1 MLHDC
6 LFAGFFYP
14 PMKALATPFTGNRQN
29 KFKRSWQT
37 CSHIP
42 DVLNRTSRPC
52 PVSQPINGCCT
63 QRENLPW
70 PFPLPSTK
78 PQVLVPSSPLFLGKP
93 QVFQSFDCMFG
104 CLFVCV
110 CVCSLEAFKNVF
122 IWCFLKE
129 KCNKKKPQ
137 FLSENKYIFIHYFT
151 SLSFDPLHKLHT
163 KAESLFVYLFIHL
176 LGFFALLWAKSGHQI
191 YSIRKMK
198 GVKKICTIRF
208 SRHADW

>member
-1 MLHDC
+1 MV
-6 LFAGFFYP
+6 A
-14 PMKALATPFTGNRQN
+14 AL
-29 KFKRSWQT
+29 
-37 CSHIP
+37 
-42 DVLNRTSRPC
+42 
-52 PVSQPINGCCT
+52 
-63 QRENLPW
+63 RERIFPG
-70 PFPLPSTK
+70 PFPCRVQSLRF
-78 PQVLVPSSPLFLGKP
+78 LFLLPLCFLESHKFFK
-93 QVFQSFDCMFG
+93 VLIACLVG
-104 CLFVCV
+104 CLCV

-163 KAESLFVYLFIHL
+163 KAESLFIYLFIHL

-208 SRHADW
+208 SRRADWQTCRTSTASSVGGLPTLPMQGNHL